1 MSLALIEPN
10 EKADITQIE
19 NKLRVTFSEYRQQ

>member
-10 EKADITQIE
+10 EKNQLTEIE
-19 NKLRVTFSEYRQQ
+19 NKLRVKFSEWRR